1 MCEKERVCVVGSL
14 RRSYRFSKCGC
25 VCVCVCVDK
34 MSLFLEGGSDDREI
48 GRGFKMKSMMALFFF
63 SLSPLSL
70 SLSLFPPP
78 VLFPVLARSLVFFP
92 SLNLLY
98 RKFKNKMEQGRERA
112 RAIDRL
118 T

>member
-1 MCEKERVCVVGSL
+1 MCVRKRECVLSDRLGEVTG
-14 RRSYRFSKCGC
+14 FQNVD

-70 SLSLFPPP
+70 SLSLSFLLPSSSPCSLAHSSFSPP
-78 VLFPVLARSLVFFP
+78 LIFCIE
-92 SLNLLY
+92 NL
-98 RKFKNKMEQGRERA
+98 RTKWSRGERERE
-112 RAIDRL
+112 R
-118 T
+118 